1 MTDNAKPTTEYF
13 GARSS
18 VVHPLSDGDKMNTQ
32 QLIDAEKKYLAHTYA
47 RPPFVLTRG
56 EGVYVFDGEGN
67 KYLDCAAGIAV
78 NALGYSDPQL
88 VKAIQ
93 DAAAGLLHTSN
104 LFYTET
110 QVALAQALVEK
121 SFADKVFFSNTGT
134 EAMEGALKF
143 ARKYH
148 AEHGNHSR
156 TNFVAFRGSF
166 HGRTMGALAITDSEK
181 YQAPFRPLVPGAT
194 FAEFNNLD
202 SARAAITAETAAV
215 IVEPV
220 QGEGGVYPASDEFL
234 RGLRAL
240 CDERG
245 ALLIFDEI
253 QCGLGRTG
261 KLWAHEW
268 SGVTPDIMTLA
279 KPLAGG
285 LPIGAFLMTDKVASA
300 IHVGEHGTTFGGGP
314 FITSIALSVFNRIS
328 DPKFLAHVN
337 AMGNYLMERLTE
349 INSPHIKEVRGRG
362 LMIGVEMDIDAAK
375 IRDVGYTQGLLLI
388 QAREKVVR
396 FVPPLIMQK
405 THVDELIEKLSR
417 VLAEVG

>member
-1 MTDNAKPTTEYF
+1 
-13 GARSS
+13 
-18 VVHPLSDGDKMNTQ
+18 MNIQ

-47 RPPFVLTRG
+47 RPPFALTRG
-56 EGVYVFDGEGN
+56 EGVYVYDDAGN

-78 NALGYSDPQL
+78 NALGYGDPAL
-88 VKAIQ
+88 VRAIQ

-104 LFYTET
+104 LFYTES

-121 SFADKVFFSNTGT
+121 SFADKVFFANTGT

-148 AEHGNHSR
+148 AERGDAQR
-156 TNFVAFRGSF
+156 KNFVAFRGSF
-166 HGRTMGALAITDSEK
+166 HGRSMGALAITDSEK
-181 YQAPFRPLVPGAT
+181 YQAPFRPLMPGVT
-194 FAEFNNLD
+194 FAEFNDLD
-202 SARAAITAETAAV
+202 SARAAITNETAAV
-215 IVEPV
+215 VIEPV
-220 QGEGGVYPASDEFL
+220 QGEGGVYPASDDFL

-253 QCGLGRTG
+253 QCGMGRTG

-268 SGVTPDIMTLA
+268 SGVTPDIMALA

-285 LPIGAFLMTDKVASA
+285 LPIGAFLMTDAVASA

-314 FITSIALSVFNRIS
+314 FMTSVALSVFNRIS

-337 AMGNYLMERLTE
+337 ATGNYLMERLAE

-362 LMIGVEMDIDAAK
+362 LMIGVEMDIDAAR
-375 IRDVGYTQGLLLI
+375 IRDIGYTQGLLLI
-388 QAREKVVR
+388 QARDKVVR
-396 FVPPLIMQK
+396 FVPPLILQK
-405 THVDELIEKLSR
+405 AHVDEVIEKLSR